1 MGEEYRITGHDAL
14 REKNLLVSPFFDKH
28 TFPDGVKYLQALDCF
43 LYCFLYFA
51 PMSRKANSSL
61 DQPERKDR
69 DWRACRRL
77 TMLSFAFS
85 RKRVKLQSEDNH
97 QGQFVRRV
105 TDGSKPTFNVFSALL
120 FRLRWSRSFS
130 QLVNYAAASGCN
142 RDPNPVSRAVFA
154 LELFR
159 RSTNARRKPCPC
171 YQKLVSN
178 FFFIEAKL
186 FNCSM

>member
-159 RSTNARRKPCPC
+159 RSTNAQRKPCPC

-186 FNCSM
+186 FSM

>member
-1 MGEEYRITGHDAL
+1 MGEENRIRGHDAL

-28 TFPDGVKYLQALDCF
+28 TFPDGVKYLQALD
-43 LYCFLYFA
+43 CFLYFA

-85 RKRVKLQSEDNH
+85 RKRVKLQCEDDHH

-105 TDGSKPTFNVFSALL
+105 TDGSQPTFNVFSALL
-120 FRLRWSRSFS
+120 FRLRWSRSFP

-159 RSTNARRKPCPC
+159 LSTNVRRKRVNCVRVT
-171 YQKLVSN
+171 KSWSLI
-178 FFFIEAKL
+178 FFIEAKL
-186 FNCSM
+186 FDCSI